1 MLFLS
6 GYPATI
12 PLHPQGT
19 EGRSPHIFR
28 TRARDA
34 EDLRQTTGGSAP
46 ETPRTSATR
55 LPFRLFPAHED
66 NVSVPTSSSR
76 RVLRPLSLFR
86 ACEDNVS
93 TPTSSSRMIP
103 TRAAATS
110 SPPTAGWRQRCR
122 QRCRGRGGSGKCGQA
137 GRGFKPEEG
146 LLPQICGRPW
156 PHEWEGP
163 APSGVGGTS
172 EAKDLRSSL
181 SFGEKCNL
189 AFGVISSRAILYLR
203 WLSIL
208 PEVLCWRC
216 PGFRGTT
223 VRN

>member
-6 GYPATI
+6 GYPAII

-76 RVLRPLSLFR
+76 
-86 ACEDNVS
+86 
-93 TPTSSSRMIP
+93 MIP

-110 SPPTAGWRQRCR
+110 SPPTAGWWQRCR

-216 PGFRGTT
+216 PGFKGTT
-223 VRN
+223 ARN

>member
-146 LLPQICGRPW
+146 SSRKRGCYRKSVAAHGHMNGRGPRRQAWEGRAKRRICG
-156 PHEWEGP
+156 
-163 APSGVGGTS
+163 AASPSARNAT
-172 EAKDLRSSL
+172 
-181 SFGEKCNL
+181 
-189 AFGVISSRAILYLR
+189 
-203 WLSIL
+203 L
-208 PEVLCWRC
+208 PSA
-216 PGFRGTT
+216 
-223 VRN
+223 

>member
-76 RVLRPLSLFR
+76 
-86 ACEDNVS
+86 
-93 TPTSSSRMIP
+93 MIP

-110 SPPTAGWRQRCR
+110 SPPTAGWWQSV
-122 QRCRGRGGSGKCGQA
+122 GKGVGEGVVAGSVV
-137 GRGFKPEEG
+137 KPEEG

>member
-34 EDLRQTTGGSAP
+34 EDLRQTTGGPAP

-110 SPPTAGWRQRCR
+110 SPPTAGWWQSV
-122 QRCRGRGGSGKCGQA
+122 GKGVGEGVVAGSVVS
-137 GRGFKPEEG
+137 PEEG

-203 WLSIL
+203 WSSIL